1 MTFNP
6 ADHTI
11 DEVHEHLEAHPED
24 TAAVL
29 AAEQARGDD
38 ARSTLVSSL
47 EGAAPDQQAQI
58 EESPKPEDERI
69 SPPGEYP
76 TDESAVPGTWGYESD
91 APGVQAGREA
101 SQPEA

>member
-1 MTFNP
+1 MTYDP

-11 DEVHEHLEAHPED
+11 DEVHEHLAAHPED
-24 TAAVL
+24 TQAVL

-47 EGAAPDQQAQI
+47 ETQSQAAPEQQVQI
-58 EESPKPEDERI
+58 EEAPAKPEDERI

-76 TDESAVPGTWGYESD
+76 TDEAATPGTWGYGDQSLVD
-91 APGVQAGREA
+91 QPTEA
-101 SQPEA
+101 E